1 VTGPAPFAALAA
13 ELIVL
18 LEGGVDRPLSD
29 DAFNEWALRVFRYQL
44 ATNPLYRRFAEGRG
58 VGLDGVGHWTEVPA
72 VPTRAFKHVPLVSG
86 DPRTVRR
93 LFRTSGTSEGEARR
107 GEHHVLEPA
116 LYRAAVLPNFKAHM
130 LPDRARLPILSLI
143 PSPADAPD
151 SSLSH
156 MIGIAVEEV
165 GGEGSS
171 WFLAPGRGIDDEGLM
186 GALRRAEKEAE
197 PVLVVATAFA
207 LVHWL
212 EAMGREGW
220 TVTLPDG
227 SRVMETGGFKG
238 RTRAVPKQELYEA
251 VQERMGVPGE
261 RIVNEYG
268 MTELLSQFYEDVLR
282 KGEAVGGP
290 GSRHHRPPP
299 WVRTRVL
306 NPTTLD
312 PCAPGEAGILCHYD
326 LANAGSVSS
335 VLTEDL
341 GVAVGDGFRLVG
353 RSEGAEPRGC
363 SLAMD
368 DILVASRA

>member
-1 VTGPAPFAALAA
+1 M
-13 ELIVL
+13 
-18 LEGGVDRPLSD
+18 
-29 DAFNEWALRVFRYQL
+29 
-44 ATNPLYRRFAEGRG
+44 
-58 VGLDGVGHWTEVPA
+58 LD
-72 VPTRAFKHVPLVSG
+72 
-86 DPRTVRR
+86 
-93 LFRTSGTSEGEARR
+93 
-107 GEHHVLEPA
+107 PA
-116 LYRAAVLPNFKAHM
+116 LYRAAVLPNFETHV

-143 PSPADAPD
+143 PRPADAPD

-156 MIGIAVEEV
+156 MIGIAVEAV
-165 GGEGSS
+165 GAEGSS
-171 WFLAPGRGIDDEGLM
+171 WFVAPDRGIDEEGLM
-186 GALRRAEKEAE
+186 GALQRAEQEAE

-212 EAMGREGW
+212 EAMEREGW
-220 TVTLPDG
+220 AAGLPDG

-238 RTRAVPKQELYEA
+238 RARTVSKKELYGA

-282 KGEAVGGP
+282 EGEAVGGP
-290 GSRHHRPPP
+290 DSRHHRPPP

-306 NPTTLD
+306 NPVTLE
-312 PCAPGEAGILCHYD
+312 PCSPGDIGILCHYD
-326 LANAGSVSS
+326 LANAGSVSA

-368 DILVASRA
+368 EILGAARA